1 MCGVVFRLGG
11 GAGALK
17 PHARRGGSS
26 IPCRHGDEF
35 HQIQR
40 NIFVT
45 ARSARACSGSFFHE
59 SFSSSSFGKN
69 GYFVVFKILHTA
81 DHSAS
86 DDNRVSG
93 GACEP
98 RTSSLGMRLGA
109 VVANLSGS
117 SQLRRQ
123 HTPSLTE
130 NRTVDSE
137 GGTEG
142 EERPSGQPGIHE
154 RPSKRNG
161 PDGYQDGIFLN
172 CEARFQGFH
181 RTPAP
186 KHFASGR
193 HGHTSGRKA

>member
-1 MCGVVFRLGG
+1 MGGVVFRLGS

-45 ARSARACSGSFFHE
+45 ARGARACSGSFFHE
-59 SFSSSSFGKN
+59 SFSSSPFGKN

-81 DHSAS
+81 NHSAS

-93 GACEP
+93 EACE
-98 RTSSLGMRLGA
+98 RGTSPLGMSLGAA
-109 VVANLSGS
+109 VVNLSGS

-123 HTPSLTE
+123 PTHSLTE

-137 GGTEG
+137 GGSAFDVP
-142 EERPSGQPGIHE
+142 RLRSIVV
-154 RPSKRNG
+154 
-161 PDGYQDGIFLN
+161 
-172 CEARFQGFH
+172 
-181 RTPAP
+181 
-186 KHFASGR
+186 
-193 HGHTSGRKA
+193 TSPLRSSVP